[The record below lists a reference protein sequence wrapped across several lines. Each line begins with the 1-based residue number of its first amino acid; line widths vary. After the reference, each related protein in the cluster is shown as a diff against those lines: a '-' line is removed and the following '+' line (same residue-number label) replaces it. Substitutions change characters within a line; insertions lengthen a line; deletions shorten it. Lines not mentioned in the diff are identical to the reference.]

1 MVEEGAHGPA
11 MMLPLRG
18 ESQCRTDQPSHA
30 SGSGLCKTV
39 TGSLARWPA
48 RCWVRVR
55 GTAVGHACTASRLH
69 AAARIAPAQRP
80 GGRGAAG
87 GGKGRVHCLYSV
99 RGTRAAG
106 PHPARDATLR
116 GRGAQG
122 AVRLLPALALGRRA
136 GGHVQPGE
144 VSPQEEMRTWK
155 KVLKHGGRDGAI
167 RDAPA
172 SVRRPQW
179 RPVMTSRRP

>member
-39 TGSLARWPA
+39 TGSLSRWPA

-55 GTAVGHACTASRLH
+55 GKAVGNACTASRLH
-69 AAARIAPAQRP
+69 AAARIASARRP
-80 GGRGAAG
+80 GGSGAAG
-87 GGKGRVHCLYSV
+87 GGKGRVHFLYSV
-99 RGTRAAG
+99 RDERAAG
-106 PHPARDATLR
+106 PHHALNETLR
-116 GRGAQG
+116 GRGA
-122 AVRLLPALALGRRA
+122 PGRRTPAARARAGAAGRWARAA
-136 GGHVQPGE
+136 GGGFPAGRG
-144 VSPQEEMRTWK
+144 RTRK
-155 KVLKHGGRDGAI
+155 KVLEHGGRDGAI

-172 SVRRPQW
+172 AVRRPPR